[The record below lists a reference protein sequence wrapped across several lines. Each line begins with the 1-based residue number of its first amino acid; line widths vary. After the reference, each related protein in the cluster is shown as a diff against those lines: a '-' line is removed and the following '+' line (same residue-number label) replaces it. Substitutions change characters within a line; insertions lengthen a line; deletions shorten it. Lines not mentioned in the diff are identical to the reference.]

1 MREEDDEDSRRG
13 GAEVTRRRRR
23 RRGRPGVCAAQSHGE
38 EIVVIIYFIL
48 LVNLLST
55 QHPPPVS
62 LPSPTQL
69 ASSIVDVRCHRS
81 SSLFSSSSHFVVAS
95 KSHVAPLV
103 ESFVHTMHASKQF
116 SALLRTRYPLQLI
129 HRHSHVRPSL
139 FSLAP
144 IPLATRMDLAANT
157 MAESL
162 QTSSSRELFCVRFR
176 MAVGDQLANRVF
188 VERVCIF

>member
-13 GAEVTRRRRR
+13 GAEVTRRRRRR

-69 ASSIVDVRCHRS
+69 ASSIVDERCHRS
-81 SSLFSSSSHFVVAS
+81 SSSFSSSLRFVAAS

-103 ESFVHTMHASKQF
+103 ESFVHTMQASSDF
-116 SALLRTRYPLQLI
+116 RRRSAQGTPR
-129 HRHSHVRPSL
+129 
-139 FSLAP
+139 
-144 IPLATRMDLAANT
+144 
-157 MAESL
+157 
-162 QTSSSRELFCVRFR
+162 SSSAATAACAHCHLPSPRPPW
-176 MAVGDQLANRVF
+176 Q
-188 VERVCIF
+188 